1 MHVATDAGLTAF
13 NDGGNN
19 DIFIIQIFI
28 HISFAVSYIFALIAS
43 GFFLQDPF
51 DTKRRIGIIVITVI
65 AKFALIFFHFI
76 SFNMYFLN
84 FLFYVACISHLL
96 DMRAISIT

>member
-1 MHVATDAGLTAF
+1 MHVASDAGLTAF

-19 DIFIIQIFI
+19 DIFLIQIFT

-43 GFFLQDPF
+43 GLFLQDPF
-51 DTKRRIGIIVITVI
+51 DTKRNIGIIVFMVI

-84 FLFYVACISHLL
+84 FLFYAACINHLL
-96 DMRAISIT
+96 DMSSNSIT